1 MATSVLRTLA
11 LRLRLNSAQ
20 FQKDI
25 GKVDRRMK
33 KLSGSMRRSANMFN
47 SQLGALGATFATGFG
62 LGELKN
68 AADTM
73 VNLRNKMNAT
83 YETSQEVAQGMLD
96 IKRVARESRSDLD
109 SVGTL
114 YQRIA
119 VSTKNMGATQE
130 EVAAI
135 TQVVSNSFLLS
146 GTTASEAAN
155 SARQFAQG
163 LASGALRGDEFRSV
177 SENNVVLTRMLAD
190 GLNKTVGELREF
202 SHAGGLTAEVML
214 PILMNNLGKTTDQV
228 TDMRLNIQQ
237 ATVLFKN
244 NFTEMVDRVNSVFLV
259 TDKTAV
265 VINKL
270 SENMH
275 ILTLG
280 AAAFVAI
287 LMTKVLVGFAAWI
300 ALTLT
305 TAVTTS
311 VTLVGSLLKA
321 GFVIGTYFVGV
332 LAAATKGFLRLTA
345 AMLLNPIGL
354 IAIGIFAVGAAFV
367 ALEQKFQIIER
378 MSKSFETMGAIGS
391 ASLDV
396 VKLGFEKALVSG
408 KVFVA
413 KIGNAIAD
421 LLRKLGMD
429 GTADSIQTNRGG
441 ELEKQLTKLE
451 TESKAAKK
459 RVEDAIAGFVSP
471 SEVNTDGEGAFTG
484 IIENIKSQFSTL
496 MSGGGG
502 ESGEGGMFGGM
513 VEGFSAGVDGILEKI
528 MASNPTLA
536 KFWATL
542 KGENDPDAAAAEGGG
557 DTAMADMSWA
567 DRWIAAIERIKE
579 TFKGMGDSA
588 RLTVKGMIE
597 RYDTFEEVLE
607 KGIKNLKKNSHIRKG
622 IMMKEALIEGKSAIL
637 KAWNS
642 APFPANLPGVAITT
656 AATAMTIR
664 DIMKGQ
670 AHDGMDSLPSTGTY
684 MLERGE
690 RVVSSRANRDLT
702 EFLATNGKGGSSGS
716 TQPITLQVNGI
727 SDPDMVVSALASRR
741 GELEAMMRS
750 IASENTRQ
758 SPF

>member
-83 YETSQEVAQGMLD
+83 FETSQEVAQGMLD

-109 SVGTL
+109 SVGML

-119 VSTKNMGATQE
+119 VSTKNMGASQE

-146 GTTASEAAN
+146 GTTASEA
-155 SARQFAQG
+155 
-163 LASGALRGDEFRSV
+163 GALRGDEFRSV

-228 TDMRLNIQQ
+228 TSMRLNIGQ
-237 ATVLFKN
+237 ATILFKN

-321 GFVIGTYFVGV
+321 GYVIGVYFVGV
-332 LAAATKGFLRLTA
+332 LAAATKGFFRLTA

-408 KVFVA
+408 KVFVS

-484 IIENIKSQFSTL
+484 VIEKIKSQFSTL

-567 DRWIAAIERIKE
+567 DRWIAAIGRIKD
-579 TFKGMGDSA
+579 TFKEMGDSA

-597 RYDTFEEVLE
+597 RYDTFEEVME

-642 APFPANLPGVAITT
+642 APFPANLPAVAITT

-702 EFLATNGKGGSSGS
+702 EFLASNGKGGSSGS